1 VIANNTI
8 VIAGGGA
15 GTANYAINVG
25 GTAQVF
31 ANSIAQFAPSHA
43 INIQSGSVSPAMV
56 GLADNVVQNFN
67 STGGDPIHVVSSC
80 SGCATGVV
88 SMDYD
93 QLSAAHG
100 TVVAWNGSYYSSLAK
115 FTAATG
121 QEAHG
126 IQAPAGFADPA
137 NGNVSLTPGSPAV
150 DSAFLGTLS
159 TPLGSFALPATDAWG
174 GARVDDAAT
183 PNTGAATISYADR
196 GAYEMHNPGFETNTA
211 GWNTSAS
218 DPGVTLTQV
227 AGGHTGNGAALLTNT
242 ATTPA
247 TCNLNDSPNIV
258 HTTTAGTY
266 MGTLWVRSDNP
277 GATLTLRLRE
287 WAGTTAV
294 GQAKTTVALT
304 TQWQPVTVQYTAVEP
319 GASTLDVNA
328 YEMKA
333 PPGTCFY
340 ADDASVAVA

>member
-126 IQAPAGFADPA
+126 IQAP
-137 NGNVSLTPGSPAV
+137 LGSPIR
-150 DSAFLGTLS
+150 
-159 TPLGSFALPATDAWG
+159 P
-174 GARVDDAAT
+174 
-183 PNTGAATISYADR
+183 
-196 GAYEMHNPGFETNTA
+196 
-211 GWNTSAS
+211 
-218 DPGVTLTQV
+218 
-227 AGGHTGNGAALLTNT
+227 T
-242 ATTPA
+242 AT
-247 TCNLNDSPNIV
+247 C
-258 HTTTAGTY
+258 
-266 MGTLWVRSDNP
+266 R
-277 GATLTLRLRE
+277 
-287 WAGTTAV
+287 
-294 GQAKTTVALT
+294 
-304 TQWQPVTVQYTAVEP
+304 
-319 GASTLDVNA
+319 
-328 YEMKA
+328 
-333 PPGTCFY
+333 
-340 ADDASVAVA
+340 